1 MELMEEGLRVRRA
14 VLGDAHVDRS
24 LANAT
29 ALDRDFQEF
38 ITEYAWGRVW
48 ARPGLSRHT
57 RSLLV
62 IAMLAALGRPEELA
76 LHIRAA
82 KNNGVSAAEV
92 AETLMQV
99 AVYAGVPAANAAF
112 RILKAERG
120 DEAPSEA
127 ATP

>member
-1 MELMEEGLRVRRA
+1 MEEGLRVRRA

-24 LANAT
+24 LASAT

-48 ARPGLSRHT
+48 ARPGLARHT

-62 IAMLAALGRPEELA
+62 IAMLASLGRAEELA
-76 LHIRAA
+76 LHIRAS
-82 KNNGVSAAEV
+82 KNNGVSAMEV
-92 AETLMQV
+92 AEVLMQV

-120 DEAPSEA
+120 DEVPPEA
-127 ATP
+127 AAP